1 MSKSGKQEID
11 YDMNDYYD
19 EMFKLIEGASPWT
32 HVSMYPPPKNKFT
45 KCKVCN
51 EPFETNGYNCCSYDC
66 ASGG

>member
-32 HVSMYPPPKNKFT
+32 HVSIYPPPKNKFT
-45 KCKVCN
+45 KCKICN
-51 EPFETNGYNCCSYDC
+51 EPFETNG
-66 ASGG
+66 